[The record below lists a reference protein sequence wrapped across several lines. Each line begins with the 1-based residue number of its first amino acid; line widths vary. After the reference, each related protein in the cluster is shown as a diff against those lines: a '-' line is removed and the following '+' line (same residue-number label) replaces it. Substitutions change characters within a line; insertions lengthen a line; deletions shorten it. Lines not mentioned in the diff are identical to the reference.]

1 MSKKDII
8 YLVSIVILI
17 VIGLFGFIHYK
28 SILSDLNDKNLS
40 LSNENDKISNELKVV
55 KNELDQMK
63 LRQKDT
69 HLIYTM
75 LKESYFKPQLSNSS
89 LVALAILLN
98 DREVCKDVSG
108 NDVELCNDVF
118 DGRCDKYEYPNR
130 EICANL
136 NTMIDRKVTPD
147 ELISHC
153 NNKNLIEDDLAQ
165 THCFQHFARITKNAN
180 LCDEICKAPI
190 NNTNCRA
197 NCRDNNNELM
207 PCQDLYIKECVD
219 YVLNG
224 E

>member
-75 LKESYFKPQLSNSS
+75 LKESYFKP
-89 LVALAILLN
+89 
-98 DREVCKDVSG
+98 
-108 NDVELCNDVF
+108 
-118 DGRCDKYEYPNR
+118 
-130 EICANL
+130 
-136 NTMIDRKVTPD
+136 
-147 ELISHC
+147 
-153 NNKNLIEDDLAQ
+153 
-165 THCFQHFARITKNAN
+165 
-180 LCDEICKAPI
+180 
-190 NNTNCRA
+190 
-197 NCRDNNNELM
+197 
-207 PCQDLYIKECVD
+207 
-219 YVLNG
+219 
-224 E
+224 